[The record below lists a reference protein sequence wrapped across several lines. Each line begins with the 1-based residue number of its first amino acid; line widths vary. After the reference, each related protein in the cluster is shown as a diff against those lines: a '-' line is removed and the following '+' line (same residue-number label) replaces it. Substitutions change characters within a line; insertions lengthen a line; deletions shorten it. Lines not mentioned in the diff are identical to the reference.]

1 MPLNTFNWILV
12 GSIVASTAIVFTST
26 YVWLRIR
33 ERRVGR
39 VPVSEKLLRPAGE
52 SVRLKMEQ
60 LSERLNLAMIL
71 AVGVPGVTLAI
82 VLLLFKDGTLLT
94 VGTLG
99 SLALLIG
106 LILWLL
112 SVVNQYSNYRLG
124 FRGERAVG
132 EELNQLLREG
142 CHVFHDVPMEPYG
155 NIDHVVVAPSGVFAV
170 ETKTRR
176 KRKAPAGRKEHEI
189 IYDGKTLDFPHCK
202 DAYGLEQAQQQADR
216 LRNLLGKA
224 VGAHV
229 PVSAI
234 LTFPGWFVTSRVHT
248 PALKVVNPKQIK
260 GVVMNGRN
268 APLNAQF
275 LQRIVHQLDQKCR
288 DVEF

>member
-1 MPLNTFNWILV
+1 
-12 GSIVASTAIVFTST
+12 
-26 YVWLRIR
+26 
-33 ERRVGR
+33 
-39 VPVSEKLLRPAGE
+39 
-52 SVRLKMEQ
+52 MEQ
-60 LSERLNLAMIL
+60 LDRKLNLAVMLTII
-71 AVGVPGVTLAI
+71 VPGL
-82 VLLLFKDGTLLT
+82 VLGGILLVENGAVKIAGLVAF
-94 VGTLG
+94 V
-99 SLALLIG
+99 ALQGG
-106 LILWLL
+106 LILWLFK
-112 SVVNQYSNYRLG
+112 VARAFGNYRLG

-189 IYDGKTLDFPHCK
+189 IYDGKTLDYPHCK
-202 DAYGLEQAQQQADR
+202 DSYGLEQAQQQADR
-216 LRNLLGKA
+216 LRNLLSKA
-224 VGAHV
+224 VGEPV

-234 LTFPGWFVTSRVHT
+234 LTFPGWFVTSRVNT
-248 PALKVVNPKQIK
+248 PTLKVVNPKQIK

-268 APLNAQF
+268 APLNSQF
-275 LQRIVHQLDQKCR
+275 LQRIVHQMDQKCR